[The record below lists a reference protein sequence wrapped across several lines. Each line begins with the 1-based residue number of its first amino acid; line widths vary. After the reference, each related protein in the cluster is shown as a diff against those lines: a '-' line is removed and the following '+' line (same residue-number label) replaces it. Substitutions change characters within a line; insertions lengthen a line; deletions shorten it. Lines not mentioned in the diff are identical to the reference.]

1 MDTYYT
7 NTTNATCKTNL
18 VVRKHTLDSRIQE
31 IKDEL
36 LKRATKLVLNK
47 TKDTICK
54 YSEKTRLF
62 LSKNDYIREKV
73 SEMTCPVFEATKE
86 FNELTRAI
94 SRRQNNPDLKTY
106 NRRLSQND
114 IHKNIKTIRKIN
126 RRKMKYDFDDNDCDK
141 KDTSVVQKTH
151 NHTTHIHPAPAP
163 DPVHVPNH
171 MVPNNMMDYE
181 FLYFMKSNPVIEV
194 NKLIKKLKKE
204 DYEYLSS
211 KLDPDYVSKLTTTL
225 EELKKNASTIYKG
238 VIGVYIR
245 IVETI
250 FLNVNLTKSLK
261 LTLEK
266 SQAYKADSEILR
278 NREKLIEY
286 INTLNNGPT
295 ALFKPVYVTTTLEL
309 KKRYRIYVEKY
320 GYPENEIFDAELML
334 EIDRMIDNSDC
345 SSHGSHSDSH
355 SDIDSHSDSHS
366 DSDSDSSHSN
376 D

>member
-1 MDTYYT
+1 
-7 NTTNATCKTNL
+7 
-18 VVRKHTLDSRIQE
+18 
-31 IKDEL
+31 
-36 LKRATKLVLNK
+36 
-47 TKDTICK
+47 
-54 YSEKTRLF
+54 
-62 LSKNDYIREKV
+62 
-73 SEMTCPVFEATKE
+73 
-86 FNELTRAI
+86 
-94 SRRQNNPDLKTY
+94 
-106 NRRLSQND
+106 
-114 IHKNIKTIRKIN
+114 
-126 RRKMKYDFDDNDCDK
+126 
-141 KDTSVVQKTH
+141 
-151 NHTTHIHPAPAP
+151 
-163 DPVHVPNH
+163 
-171 MVPNNMMDYE
+171 
-181 FLYFMKSNPVIEV
+181 MKSKPVIEV

-225 EELKKNASTIYKG
+225 EELKKNASNIYKG

-266 SQAYKADSEILR
+266 SQAYKADSEILQ

-286 INTLNNGPT
+286 INSLNNGPT

-345 SSHGSHSDSH
+345 SSHGSHSD
-355 SDIDSHSDSHS
+355 IDSHSDSHS
-366 DSDSDSSHSN
+366 DSDSDSSHNN

>member
-1 MDTYYT
+1 
-7 NTTNATCKTNL
+7 
-18 VVRKHTLDSRIQE
+18 
-31 IKDEL
+31 
-36 LKRATKLVLNK
+36 
-47 TKDTICK
+47 
-54 YSEKTRLF
+54 
-62 LSKNDYIREKV
+62 
-73 SEMTCPVFEATKE
+73 MTCPVFEATKE

-151 NHTTHIHPAPAP
+151 NHTTHIHPAPSP
-163 DPVHVPNH
+163 HPVHVPNH

-181 FLYFMKSNPVIEV
+181 FLYFMKSKPVIEV

-225 EELKKNASTIYKG
+225 EELKKNASNIYKG

-266 SQAYKADSEILR
+266 SQAYKADSEILQ

-286 INTLNNGPT
+286 INSLNNGPT

-376 D
+376 H